1 MVSNKST
8 TAVGVKTMDASLPG
22 GEDHHHHI
30 HHRSGR
36 PPQAPLPT
44 TTQTTA
50 FGVPSPGFT
59 TTNGMP
65 TMGFFN
71 PAATIGFPNMFGNGS
86 SAGGY
91 QPGGIDPATVAA
103 FASGFYAHSAPAGK
117 STSASGRGFLQAT
130 PTLSGNAQQSQSQ
143 QQQQQQQMQQQMQV
157 LETSPTFYGSSLTAA
172 PMPSRATIGGGTAAQ
187 QNAAAQAAAQA
198 AANFMNNVAAM
209 NNAVASHQKE
219 TLALLQQQQQ
229 QNFHN
234 QARRGSSEDSGSFGA
249 TAATNAAAM
258 SNSSGFSLQ
267 TPQMPAWTKG
277 LSSSVGNSAGTQVTL
292 GSSPNSG
299 FSTFSPVN
307 HSQRGSTSFN
317 YGHVGAGNATSNQL
331 DKQQQQQPSVG
342 RRNSISGRHA
352 FEGRNS
358 SLSASPSSSPPVR
371 GGGVQKSTKND
382 PSVLK
387 RNNLSNN
394 AAFVEG
400 LASAAAASKAVANA
414 DGGSNDGSKEATAG
428 KTASGKAQK
437 SIYRGVRQ
445 RPWGKF
451 AAEIRDPTRGSR
463 LWLGTFDS
471 AEDAAL
477 AYDAAARAI
486 RGDAAVTNFAK
497 DVVIP
502 EHVRAQLPPLPVR
515 DENGNLI
522 ETHGHTSGNAPGN
535 AKKGGNSKKQQIT
548 PGGLAPEFANSTPT
562 MQKESK
568 KKNKGGLPSEDASML
583 MMLSGAALLDDN
595 DSPNTTNDGSKS
607 TNMTEDAE
615 ALQDMDMDDAEAIN
629 TSTNAPKLNLKGS
642 KTKGKGKST
651 KNVADAMTSAMN
663 HKY

>member
-1 MVSNKST
+1 MVSNK
-8 TAVGVKTMDASLPG
+8 AKAMVVDASSTG
-22 GEDHHHHI
+22 GD
-30 HHRSGR
+30 RSGGGGGR
-36 PPQAPLPT
+36 PPQAPTAT
-44 TTQTTA
+44 TTTA
-50 FGVPSPGFT
+50 FASSLGVPA
-59 TTNGMP
+59 
-65 TMGFFN
+65 MGFNMFN
-71 PAATIGFPNMFGNGS
+71 PAATIGFPNMFGGGVN
-86 SAGGY
+86 GY

-117 STSASGRGFLQAT
+117 TGGFFPPAGGNATTPAATIQQQQQHQHAST
-130 PTLSGNAQQSQSQ
+130 SGNAQ
-143 QQQQQQQMQQQMQV
+143 QQQQQQQQQQV
-157 LETSPTFYGSSLTAA
+157 LGTSPTFYGSSPTAA
-172 PMPSRATIGGGTAAQ
+172 PLPSRATIGGTTSQ
-187 QNAAAQAAAQA
+187 QAAAQA
-198 AANFMNNVAAM
+198 AANFMSNVAAM

-219 TLALLQQQQQ
+219 ALALLQQQQQ
-229 QNFHN
+229 HNFHN
-234 QARRGSSEDSGSFGA
+234 QVRKGSSEDSFGA
-249 TAATNAAAM
+249 TAAALG
-258 SNSSGFSLQ
+258 NSSGFSLQ

-277 LSSSVGNSAGTQVTL
+277 LSSSAGNSAGTQVTL

-307 HSQRGSTSFN
+307 HSQRSASFN
-317 YGHVGAGNATSNQL
+317 YGQPDTH
-331 DKQQQQQPSVG
+331 QQQQLSVG
-342 RRNSISGRHA
+342 RRNSLSGRHA

-371 GGGVQKSTKND
+371 GGGVQKASKND

-387 RNNLSNN
+387 RNSLSNN

-400 LASAAAASKAVANA
+400 LASAAAACKVGSV
-414 DGGSNDGSKEATAG
+414 DGGSNDGSKEVTPG

-502 EHVRAQLPPLPVR
+502 ENVRAQLPPLPVR
-515 DENGNLI
+515 DENGNII

-535 AKKGGNSKKQQIT
+535 AKKGGNAKKQQIT
-548 PGGLAPEFANSTPT
+548 PAGLASSEFANSTPT
-562 MQKESK
+562 VQKESK

-583 MMLSGAALLDDN
+583 MMLSGAALLDES

-607 TNMTEDAE
+607 TNTTEDAE

-629 TSTNAPKLNLKGS
+629 TSANAPKLHLKGS
-642 KTKGKGKST
+642 KPRGRGKSA
-651 KNVADAMTSAMN
+651 KNVADAMASAMN

>member
-1 MVSNKST
+1 MS
-8 TAVGVKTMDASLPG
+8 
-22 GEDHHHHI
+22 
-30 HHRSGR
+30 
-36 PPQAPLPT
+36 
-44 TTQTTA
+44 
-50 FGVPSPGFT
+50 
-59 TTNGMP
+59 
-65 TMGFFN
+65 
-71 PAATIGFPNMFGNGS
+71 
-86 SAGGY
+86 
-91 QPGGIDPATVAA
+91 
-103 FASGFYAHSAPAGK
+103 
-117 STSASGRGFLQAT
+117 
-130 PTLSGNAQQSQSQ
+130 
-143 QQQQQQQMQQQMQV
+143 
-157 LETSPTFYGSSLTAA
+157 
-172 PMPSRATIGGGTAAQ
+172 
-187 QNAAAQAAAQA
+187 
-198 AANFMNNVAAM
+198 NVAAM
-209 NNAVASHQKE
+209 NNAVASHHKE
-219 TLALLQQQQQ
+219 ALALLQQQQQ

-234 QARRGSSEDSGSFGA
+234 QVRKGSSEDSFGA
-249 TAATNAAAM
+249 TAAAL

-277 LSSSVGNSAGTQVTL
+277 LSSSAGNSAGTQVTL

-307 HSQRGSTSFN
+307 HSQRSASFN
-317 YGHVGAGNATSNQL
+317 YGQSGANATSIQP
-331 DKQQQQQPSVG
+331 DTHQQQQLSVG
-342 RRNSISGRHA
+342 RRNSLSGRHA

-371 GGGVQKSTKND
+371 GGGVQKASKND

-387 RNNLSNN
+387 RNSLSNN

-400 LASAAAASKAVANA
+400 LASAAAACKVGSV
-414 DGGSNDGSKEATAG
+414 DGGSNDGSKEVTPG

-502 EHVRAQLPPLPVR
+502 ENVRAQLPPLPVR
-515 DENGNLI
+515 DENGNII

-535 AKKGGNSKKQQIT
+535 AKKGGNAKKQQIT
-548 PGGLAPEFANSTPT
+548 PAGLASNEFANSTPT
-562 MQKESK
+562 VQKESK

-583 MMLSGAALLDDN
+583 MMLSGAALLDES

-607 TNMTEDAE
+607 TNTTEDAE

-629 TSTNAPKLNLKGS
+629 TSANAPKLHLKGS
-642 KTKGKGKST
+642 KPRGRGKSA
-651 KNVADAMTSAMN
+651 KNVADAMASAMN

>member
-1 MVSNKST
+1 MVSNK
-8 TAVGVKTMDASLPG
+8 AKAMVVDASSTG
-22 GEDHHHHI
+22 GD
-30 HHRSGR
+30 RSGGGGGR
-36 PPQAPLPT
+36 PPQAPTAT
-44 TTQTTA
+44 TTTA
-50 FGVPSPGFT
+50 FASSLGVPA
-59 TTNGMP
+59 
-65 TMGFFN
+65 MGFNMFN
-71 PAATIGFPNMFGNGS
+71 PAATIGFPNMFGGGVN
-86 SAGGY
+86 GY

-117 STSASGRGFLQAT
+117 TGGFFPPAGGNATTPAATIQQQQQHQHAST
-130 PTLSGNAQQSQSQ
+130 SGNAQ
-143 QQQQQQQMQQQMQV
+143 QQQQQQQQQQV
-157 LETSPTFYGSSLTAA
+157 LGTSPTFYGSSPTAA
-172 PMPSRATIGGGTAAQ
+172 PLPSRATIGGTTSQ
-187 QNAAAQAAAQA
+187 QAAAQA
-198 AANFMNNVAAM
+198 AANFMSNVAAM

-219 TLALLQQQQQ
+219 ALALLQQQQQ
-229 QNFHN
+229 HNFHN
-234 QARRGSSEDSGSFGA
+234 QVRKGSSEDSFGA
-249 TAATNAAAM
+249 TAAALG
-258 SNSSGFSLQ
+258 NSSGFSLQ

-277 LSSSVGNSAGTQVTL
+277 LSSSAGNSAGTQVTL

-307 HSQRGSTSFN
+307 HSQRSASFN
-317 YGHVGAGNATSNQL
+317 YGQPDTH
-331 DKQQQQQPSVG
+331 QQQQLSVG
-342 RRNSISGRHA
+342 RRNSLSGRHA

-371 GGGVQKSTKND
+371 GGGVQKASKND

-387 RNNLSNN
+387 RNSLSNN

-400 LASAAAASKAVANA
+400 LASAAAACKVGSV
-414 DGGSNDGSKEATAG
+414 DGGSNDGSKEVTPG

-502 EHVRAQLPPLPVR
+502 ENVRAQLPPLPVR
-515 DENGNLI
+515 DENGNII

-535 AKKGGNSKKQQIT
+535 AKKGGNAKKQQIT
-548 PGGLAPEFANSTPT
+548 PAGLASSEFANSTPT
-562 MQKESK
+562 VQKESK

-583 MMLSGAALLDDN
+583 MMLSGAALLDES

-607 TNMTEDAE
+607 TNTTEDAE
-615 ALQDMDMDDAEAIN
+615 ALQDMDMDDAEVIN
-629 TSTNAPKLNLKGS
+629 TSANAPKLHLKGS
-642 KTKGKGKST
+642 KPRGRGKSA
-651 KNVADAMTSAMN
+651 KNVADAMASAMN

>member
-1 MVSNKST
+1 
-8 TAVGVKTMDASLPG
+8 
-22 GEDHHHHI
+22 
-30 HHRSGR
+30 
-36 PPQAPLPT
+36 
-44 TTQTTA
+44 
-50 FGVPSPGFT
+50 
-59 TTNGMP
+59 
-65 TMGFFN
+65 MGFVN
-71 PAATIGFPNMFGNGS
+71 PAATIGFPNMFGNTTN

-117 STSASGRGFLQAT
+117 STGASGRGFLQAT
-130 PTLSGNAQQSQSQ
+130 TSTSSGNAQQSQQQQ

-157 LETSPTFYGSSLTAA
+157 LGTSPTFYGSSPTAA

-187 QNAAAQAAAQA
+187 QNAAAQA

-249 TAATNAAAM
+249 TAAANAAAM

-317 YGHVGAGNATSNQL
+317 YGHVGTGNATCNQL

-342 RRNSISGRHA
+342 RRNSTSGRHA

-515 DENGNLI
+515 DENGNII

-562 MQKESK
+562 VQKESK

-595 DSPNTTNDGSKS
+595 DSPNNTNDGSKS
-607 TNMTEDAE
+607 TNTTEDAE

>member
-1 MVSNKST
+1 MVSNKT
-8 TAVGVKTMDASLPG
+8 RAMVDASSTG
-22 GEDHHHHI
+22 GD
-30 HHRSGR
+30 RSGGGGGR
-36 PPQAPLPT
+36 PPQAPNAT
-44 TTQTTA
+44 TTTTTA
-50 FGVPSPGFT
+50 FASSLGGVPA
-59 TTNGMP
+59 
-65 TMGFFN
+65 MGFNMFN
-71 PAATIGFPNMFGNGS
+71 PAATIGFPNMFCGGVS
-86 SAGGY
+86 GY

-117 STSASGRGFLQAT
+117 TGGFFPPPGGNTTTPAAT
-130 PTLSGNAQQSQSQ
+130 IQ
-143 QQQQQQQMQQQMQV
+143 QQQQQQQQQHASTSGNAQQQQQQQV
-157 LETSPTFYGSSLTAA
+157 LGTSPTFYGSSPTAA
-172 PMPSRATIGGGTAAQ
+172 PLPSRATIGGTTSQ
-187 QNAAAQAAAQA
+187 QAAAQA
-198 AANFMNNVAAM
+198 AANFMSNVAAM

-219 TLALLQQQQQ
+219 TLTLLQQQQQ

-234 QARRGSSEDSGSFGA
+234 QVRKGSSEDSFGA
-249 TAATNAAAM
+249 TAAANAAAL

-277 LSSSVGNSAGTQVTL
+277 LSSSAGNSAGTQVTL

-307 HSQRGSTSFN
+307 HSQRSASFN
-317 YGHVGAGNATSNQL
+317 YGQPGAIATNNQP
-331 DKQQQQQPSVG
+331 DTHQQQQPSVG
-342 RRNSISGRHA
+342 RRNSLSGRHA

-371 GGGVQKSTKND
+371 GGGVQKASKND

-387 RNNLSNN
+387 RNSLSNN

-400 LASAAAASKAVANA
+400 LANAAAACKVGSV
-414 DGGSNDGSKEATAG
+414 DGGSNDGGKEVTPG
-428 KTASGKAQK
+428 KTASSKAQK

-502 EHVRAQLPPLPVR
+502 ENVRAQLPPLPVR
-515 DENGNLI
+515 DENGNII

-535 AKKGGNSKKQQIT
+535 AKKGGNAKKQQIT
-548 PGGLAPEFANSTPT
+548 PAGLASNEFANSTPT
-562 MQKESK
+562 VQKESK
-568 KKNKGGLPSEDASML
+568 KKTKGALPSEDASML
-583 MMLSGAALLDDN
+583 MMLSGAALLDES

-607 TNMTEDAE
+607 TNTTEDAE

-629 TSTNAPKLNLKGS
+629 TSVNAPKLHLKGS
-642 KTKGKGKST
+642 KPRGRGKSA
-651 KNVADAMTSAMN
+651 KNVADAMASAMN

>member
-1 MVSNKST
+1 
-8 TAVGVKTMDASLPG
+8 
-22 GEDHHHHI
+22 
-30 HHRSGR
+30 
-36 PPQAPLPT
+36 
-44 TTQTTA
+44 
-50 FGVPSPGFT
+50 
-59 TTNGMP
+59 
-65 TMGFFN
+65 
-71 PAATIGFPNMFGNGS
+71 
-86 SAGGY
+86 
-91 QPGGIDPATVAA
+91 
-103 FASGFYAHSAPAGK
+103 
-117 STSASGRGFLQAT
+117 
-130 PTLSGNAQQSQSQ
+130 
-143 QQQQQQQMQQQMQV
+143 
-157 LETSPTFYGSSLTAA
+157 
-172 PMPSRATIGGGTAAQ
+172 
-187 QNAAAQAAAQA
+187 
-198 AANFMNNVAAM
+198 MNNVAAM

-249 TAATNAAAM
+249 TAAANAAAM
-258 SNSSGFSLQ
+258 SNTSGFSLQ

-331 DKQQQQQPSVG
+331 EKQQHQQPSVG
-342 RRNSISGRHA
+342 RRNSTSGRHA

>member
-8 TAVGVKTMDASLPG
+8 TEAVGVATTLPG
-22 GEDHHHHI
+22 GEDHLHAH

-44 TTQTTA
+44 TQTQTQTTNAA
-50 FGVPSPGFT
+50 FATGPSPGAA
-59 TTNGMP
+59 
-65 TMGFFN
+65 MGFFN
-71 PAATIGFPNMFGNGS
+71 PAATIGFPNMFGTTNN

-117 STSASGRGFLQAT
+117 STGASGRGFLQAT
-130 PTLSGNAQQSQSQ
+130 TSTSSGNRNNHNSNNNNNNSRCSSRCKFWGRRRRFTGR
-143 QQQQQQQMQQQMQV
+143 V
-157 LETSPTFYGSSLTAA
+157 LRRHRCQAGRRLVAA
-172 PMPSRATIGGGTAAQ
+172 RAAQ

-249 TAATNAAAM
+249 TAAANAAAM

-307 HSQRGSTSFN
+307 HSLRGSASFN

-342 RRNSISGRHA
+342 RRNSTSGRHA

-358 SLSASPSSSPPVR
+358 SLSASPSSSPPMR
-371 GGGVQKSTKND
+371 
-382 PSVLK
+382 
-387 RNNLSNN
+387 R
-394 AAFVEG
+394 
-400 LASAAAASKAVANA
+400 
-414 DGGSNDGSKEATAG
+414 
-428 KTASGKAQK
+428 
-437 SIYRGVRQ
+437 RR
-445 RPWGKF
+445 R
-451 AAEIRDPTRGSR
+451 AEIDEERSVR
-463 LWLGTFDS
+463 F
-471 AEDAAL
+471 E
-477 AYDAAARAI
+477 
-486 RGDAAVTNFAK
+486 AK
-497 DVVIP
+497 
-502 EHVRAQLPPLPVR
+502 
-515 DENGNLI
+515 
-522 ETHGHTSGNAPGN
+522 
-535 AKKGGNSKKQQIT
+535 
-548 PGGLAPEFANSTPT
+548 
-562 MQKESK
+562 
-568 KKNKGGLPSEDASML
+568 
-583 MMLSGAALLDDN
+583 
-595 DSPNTTNDGSKS
+595 
-607 TNMTEDAE
+607 
-615 ALQDMDMDDAEAIN
+615 
-629 TSTNAPKLNLKGS
+629 
-642 KTKGKGKST
+642 
-651 KNVADAMTSAMN
+651 
-663 HKY
+663 

>member
-1 MVSNKST
+1 
-8 TAVGVKTMDASLPG
+8 
-22 GEDHHHHI
+22 
-30 HHRSGR
+30 
-36 PPQAPLPT
+36 
-44 TTQTTA
+44 
-50 FGVPSPGFT
+50 
-59 TTNGMP
+59 
-65 TMGFFN
+65 
-71 PAATIGFPNMFGNGS
+71 
-86 SAGGY
+86 
-91 QPGGIDPATVAA
+91 
-103 FASGFYAHSAPAGK
+103 
-117 STSASGRGFLQAT
+117 
-130 PTLSGNAQQSQSQ
+130 
-143 QQQQQQQMQQQMQV
+143 
-157 LETSPTFYGSSLTAA
+157 
-172 PMPSRATIGGGTAAQ
+172 
-187 QNAAAQAAAQA
+187 
-198 AANFMNNVAAM
+198 MNNVAAM

-249 TAATNAAAM
+249 TAAANAAAM

-342 RRNSISGRHA
+342 RRNSTSGRHA

-515 DENGNLI
+515 DENGNMI

-562 MQKESK
+562 VQKESK

-607 TNMTEDAE
+607 TNTTEDAE

>member
-8 TAVGVKTMDASLPG
+8 TAVGVATSTLPG
-22 GEDHHHHI
+22 GEDHHLHA

-44 TTQTTA
+44 PQTTQTQ
-50 FGVPSPGFT
+50 
-59 TTNGMP
+59 TTNAAFATVP
-65 TMGFFN
+65 AMGFFN
-71 PAATIGFPNMFGNGS
+71 PAATIGFPNMFGTTNN

-130 PTLSGNAQQSQSQ
+130 TSTSSGNAQRSQQQQ

-157 LETSPTFYGSSLTAA
+157 LGTSPTFYGSSPTAA

-249 TAATNAAAM
+249 TAAANAAAM

-307 HSQRGSTSFN
+307 HSQRGSASFN

-342 RRNSISGRHA
+342 RRNSTSGRHA

-515 DENGNLI
+515 DENGNII

-562 MQKESK
+562 VQKESK

-607 TNMTEDAE
+607 TNTTEDAE

>member
-1 MVSNKST
+1 MVSNK
-8 TAVGVKTMDASLPG
+8 AKTMVVDASSTG
-22 GEDHHHHI
+22 GD
-30 HHRSGR
+30 RSGGGGGR
-36 PPQAPLPT
+36 PPQAPSAT
-44 TTQTTA
+44 TTA
-50 FGVPSPGFT
+50 FASSLGVPA
-59 TTNGMP
+59 
-65 TMGFFN
+65 MGFNMFN
-71 PAATIGFPNMFGNGS
+71 PAATIGFPNMFGGGVN
-86 SAGGY
+86 GY

-117 STSASGRGFLQAT
+117 TGGFFPPSGGNATTPAATIQQQQHAST
-130 PTLSGNAQQSQSQ
+130 SGNAQ
-143 QQQQQQQMQQQMQV
+143 QQQQQQQQQV
-157 LETSPTFYGSSLTAA
+157 LGTSPTFYGSSPTAA
-172 PMPSRATIGGGTAAQ
+172 PLPSRATIGGTTSQ
-187 QNAAAQAAAQA
+187 QAAAQA
-198 AANFMNNVAAM
+198 AANFMSNVAAM
-209 NNAVASHQKE
+209 NNAVASHHKE
-219 TLALLQQQQQ
+219 ALALLQQQQQ

-234 QARRGSSEDSGSFGA
+234 QVRKGSSEDSFGA
-249 TAATNAAAM
+249 TAAAL

-277 LSSSVGNSAGTQVTL
+277 LSSSAGNSAGTQVTL

-307 HSQRGSTSFN
+307 HSQRSASFN
-317 YGHVGAGNATSNQL
+317 YGQSGANATSIQP
-331 DKQQQQQPSVG
+331 DTHQQQQLSVG
-342 RRNSISGRHA
+342 RRNSLSGRHA

-371 GGGVQKSTKND
+371 GGGVQKASKND

-387 RNNLSNN
+387 RNSLSNN

-400 LASAAAASKAVANA
+400 LASAAAACKVGSV
-414 DGGSNDGSKEATAG
+414 DGGSNDGSKEVTPG

-502 EHVRAQLPPLPVR
+502 ENVRAQLPPLPVR
-515 DENGNLI
+515 DENGNII

-535 AKKGGNSKKQQIT
+535 AKKGGNAKKQQIT
-548 PGGLAPEFANSTPT
+548 PAGLASNEFANSTPT
-562 MQKESK
+562 VQKESK

-583 MMLSGAALLDDN
+583 MMLSGAALLDES

-607 TNMTEDAE
+607 TNTTEDAE

-629 TSTNAPKLNLKGS
+629 TSANAPKLHLKGS
-642 KTKGKGKST
+642 KPRGRGKSA
-651 KNVADAMTSAMN
+651 KNVADAMASAMN

>member
-1 MVSNKST
+1 MVSNKAT
-8 TAVGVKTMDASLPG
+8 KALVDASSTFG
-22 GEDHHHHI
+22 GD
-30 HHRSGR
+30 RSGTGGGR
-36 PPQAPLPT
+36 PPQAPHAT
-44 TTQTTA
+44 TTTTTTTA
-50 FGVPSPGFT
+50 FASSLGVPA
-59 TTNGMP
+59 
-65 TMGFFN
+65 TMGFNMFN
-71 PAATIGFPNMFGNGS
+71 PAATIGFPNMFGGGVVNN
-86 SAGGY
+86 GY

-117 STSASGRGFLQAT
+117 TGGFF
-130 PTLSGNAQQSQSQ
+130 PPPGGNATTPAATIQ
-143 QQQQQQQMQQQMQV
+143 QQQQQQQHASTSGNAQQQQQQQQI
-157 LETSPTFYGSSLTAA
+157 LGTSPTFYGSSPTAA
-172 PMPSRATIGGGTAAQ
+172 PLPSRATIGGAMSQ
-187 QNAAAQAAAQA
+187 QAAAQA
-198 AANFMNNVAAM
+198 AANFMSNVAAM

-234 QARRGSSEDSGSFGA
+234 QVRKGSSEDSFGA
-249 TAATNAAAM
+249 TAAANAAAL

-277 LSSSVGNSAGTQVTL
+277 LSSSAGNSAGTQVTL

-307 HSQRGSTSFN
+307 HSQRSASFN
-317 YGHVGAGNATSNQL
+317 YGQPGANATSNQTDTHQL
-331 DKQQQQQPSVG
+331 QQPSVG
-342 RRNSISGRHA
+342 RRNSLSGRHA
-352 FEGRNS
+352 FEGRNL

-371 GGGVQKSTKND
+371 SGGVQKASKND

-387 RNNLSNN
+387 RNSLSNN

-400 LASAAAASKAVANA
+400 LASAAAACKVGSV
-414 DGGSNDGSKEATAG
+414 DGGSNDGGKEVTPG
-428 KTASGKAQK
+428 KTASGKGQK

-502 EHVRAQLPPLPVR
+502 ENVRAQLPPLPVR
-515 DENGNLI
+515 DENGNII

-535 AKKGGNSKKQQIT
+535 AKKGGNAKKQQIT
-548 PGGLAPEFANSTPT
+548 PVGLASNEFANSTPT
-562 MQKESK
+562 VQKESK
-568 KKNKGGLPSEDASML
+568 KKNKDGLPSEDASML
-583 MMLSGAALLDDN
+583 MMLSGAALLDES

-607 TNMTEDAE
+607 TNTTEDAE

-629 TSTNAPKLNLKGS
+629 TSANAPKLHLKGS
-642 KTKGKGKST
+642 KPRGRGKSA
-651 KNVADAMTSAMN
+651 KNVADAMASAMN